1 MNNVISYNISIFVK
15 ILINYKIIYVM
26 AELKIGFVTF
36 NPGSGDGD
44 QAVTVSSEKY
54 EGRVQRTQQVE
65 FGAESGGVKK
75 AATINQ
81 AAAAEFVKI
90 DPTAS
95 VGKGGGTVTINGT
108 SNSTKLTFSLTPD
121 KSHPLTLQIPA
132 SYQAAGKATSNGA
145 VIANDPGATGGFAFS
160 IVFPGIAANTNIND
174 LVNTLKV
181 TAAGGQTAN
190 TVITQTAGD
199 PFLEIDKEV
208 INLDANGTPQTIN
221 VNANI
226 KWTITQAVSKLVR
239 KVMK

>member
-1 MNNVISYNISIFVK
+1 
-15 ILINYKIIYVM
+15 M

-44 QAVTVSSEKY
+44 QAVTVSGEKY
-54 EGRVQRTQQVE
+54 EGRVQRTQQVN

-75 AATINQ
+75 VATINQ
-81 AAAAEFVKI
+81 AAVAEFVKI

-95 VGKGGGTVTINGT
+95 VRKGGGTVTINGT
-108 SNSTKLTFSLTPD
+108 SNSTKLTFSLTPNET
-121 KSHPLTLQIPA
+121 HPLTLEIPA
-132 SYQAAGKATSNGA
+132 SYQAAGKATNNGA
-145 VIANDPGATGGFAFS
+145 VIANDPGATGSFTFS
-160 IVFPGIAANTNIND
+160 IVFSGIAANTEVND

-199 PFLEIDKEV
+199 PFLEIDIDKEV
-208 INLDANGTPQTIN
+208 INLNANGTPQTIN

-226 KWTITQAVSKLVR
+226 RWTITQAVSKLVR

>member
-1 MNNVISYNISIFVK
+1 MTVIRQSPYQVK
-15 ILINYKIIYVM
+15 
-26 AELKIGFVTF
+26 
-36 NPGSGDGD
+36 
-44 QAVTVSSEKY
+44 KY

-65 FGAESGGVKK
+65 FGAESGSVKK
-75 AATINQ
+75 TATINQ

-95 VGKGGGTVTINGT
+95 VGKGGGAVTINGT

-121 KSHPLTLQIPA
+121 ESHPLTLQIPA
-132 SYQAAGKATSNGA
+132 SYQAAGKATSNGVA
-145 VIANDPGATGGFAFS
+145 IADDPGATGGFAFS
-160 IVFPGIAANTNIND
+160 IVFSGIAVNTNIND

-199 PFLEIDKEV
+199 PFLKIDKEV

-226 KWTITQAVSKLVR
+226 RWTITQTVSKLVR

>member
-1 MNNVISYNISIFVK
+1 
-15 ILINYKIIYVM
+15 M

-44 QAVTVSSEKY
+44 QAVTVSGEKY
-54 EGRVQRTQQVE
+54 EGRVQRTQRVE
-65 FGAESGGVKK
+65 FGADRGGIKK
-75 AATINQ
+75 TATINQ

-90 DPTAS
+90 NPTAS
-95 VGKGGGTVTINGT
+95 VGKEGGTVTINGT

-121 KSHPLTLQIPA
+121 KTHPLTLQIPA
-132 SYQAAGKATSNGA
+132 SYRAAGKATSNGA
-145 VIANDPGATGGFAFS
+145 VIADDPGATGGFAFS
-160 IVFPGIAANTNIND
+160 IVFSGIAANTNIND

-208 INLDANGTPQTIN
+208 INLDANGTPLTIN
-221 VNANI
+221 VNANV

>member
-1 MNNVISYNISIFVK
+1 
-15 ILINYKIIYVM
+15 M
-26 AELKIGFVTF
+26 AEVKIGFVTF
-36 NPGSGDGD
+36 NPKSGDGD
-44 QAVTVSSEKY
+44 QAVTVSGEKY
-54 EGRVQRTQQVE
+54 EGRVQRTQRVE
-65 FGAESGGVKK
+65 FGAESGSVKK
-75 AATINQ
+75 TATINQ

-95 VGKGGGTVTINGT
+95 VGKEGGAVTIKGT
-108 SNSTKLTFSLTPD
+108 SNSTKLTFSLTPNG
-121 KSHPLTLQIPA
+121 SHPLTLQIPA

-145 VIANDPGATGGFAFS
+145 VIADDPGATGGFAFS
-160 IVFPGIAANTNIND
+160 IVFSGIAANATIND
-174 LVNTLKV
+174 LINTLKV

>member
-1 MNNVISYNISIFVK
+1 
-15 ILINYKIIYVM
+15 M
-26 AELKIGFVTF
+26 AEMKIGFVTF

-44 QAVTVSSEKY
+44 QAVTVSGEKY

-65 FGAESGGVKK
+65 FSAESGGVKK
-75 AATINQ
+75 SATINQ
-81 AAAAEFVKI
+81 SPATEFVKI
-90 DPTAS
+90 SPTAS
-95 VGKGGGTVTINGT
+95 VGKEGGTVTINGT

-121 KSHPLTLQIPA
+121 KTHPLTLRIPT

-145 VIANDPGATGGFAFS
+145 VIVGDPGATGGFAFS
-160 IVFPGIAANTNIND
+160 IIFSGIPKNADVNN
-174 LVNTLKV
+174 LVSTLKV

-199 PFLEIDKEV
+199 PLLEIDKEV

-221 VNANI
+221 VSANI
-226 KWTITQAVSKLVR
+226 RWTITQAVSKLVR

>member
-1 MNNVISYNISIFVK
+1 
-15 ILINYKIIYVM
+15 M

-44 QAVTVSSEKY
+44 QAVTLSSEKY
-54 EGRVQRTQQVE
+54 EGRAQRTQQVE
-65 FGAESGGVKK
+65 FCAESGSVKK
-75 AATINQ
+75 TATINQ
-81 AAAAEFVKI
+81 AAVAEFVKI

-95 VGKGGGTVTINGT
+95 VGKEGGAVTINGT

-121 KSHPLTLQIPA
+121 KSHPLTLQMPA
-132 SYQAAGKATSNGA
+132 SYRAAGKDTSNGA
-145 VIANDPGATGGFAFS
+145 VIADDPGATGGFAFS
-160 IVFPGIAANTNIND
+160 IVFSGIAANTNIND

-181 TAAGGQTAN
+181 TDAGGHTAN

-199 PFLEIDKEV
+199 PFLEIDKKI

-226 KWTITQAVSKLVR
+226 RWTITQAVSKLVR

>member
-1 MNNVISYNISIFVK
+1 ME
-15 ILINYKIIYVM
+15 
-26 AELKIGFVTF
+26 ELKIGFVIF
-36 NPGSGDGD
+36 NPGSGDGN
-44 QAVTVSSEKY
+44 QAVTVSSGKH

-65 FGAESGGVKK
+65 FGAESGSVKK
-75 AATINQ
+75 TATINQ

-90 DPTAS
+90 DTTAS
-95 VGKGGGTVTINGT
+95 VGKEGGTVTINGT
-108 SNSTKLTFSLTPD
+108 SNSTKLTFSLIPD
-121 KSHPLTLQIPA
+121 KSHPLTLQMPA
-132 SYQAAGKATSNGA
+132 SYRAAGKDTSNGA
-145 VIANDPGATGGFAFS
+145 VIADDPGATGGFAFS
-160 IVFPGIAANTNIND
+160 IVFSGIAANTNIND

-226 KWTITQAVSKLVR
+226 RWTITRAVSKLVR

>member
-1 MNNVISYNISIFVK
+1 
-15 ILINYKIIYVM
+15 M
-26 AELKIGFVTF
+26 AKLKIGFVTF
-36 NPGSGDGD
+36 DPGSGDGD

-65 FGAESGGVKK
+65 FGAKSGGVKK
-75 AATINQ
+75 TATINQ

-90 DPTAS
+90 DSTAS

-108 SNSTKLTFSLTPD
+108 SNSSKLTFSLTPD
-121 KSHPLTLQIPA
+121 KTHPLTLGMPA
-132 SYQAAGKATSNGA
+132 SYQAAGKATSNG
-145 VIANDPGATGGFAFS
+145 VIIADDPGATGSFAFS
-160 IVFPGIAANTNIND
+160 IVFSGIVTNTNIND

-226 KWTITQAVSKLVR
+226 GWTITQVVSKLVR
-239 KVMK
+239 AVMK

>member
-1 MNNVISYNISIFVK
+1 
-15 ILINYKIIYVM
+15 M
-26 AELKIGFVTF
+26 AEMKISFVTF

-44 QAVTVSSEKY
+44 QAVTVTGEKY
-54 EGRVQRTQQVE
+54 EGRVRRTLQVE
-65 FGAESGGVKK
+65 FSSESGNVKK
-75 AATINQ
+75 SATINQ
-81 AAAAEFVKI
+81 AAVAEFVKI

-121 KSHPLTLQIPA
+121 KTHPLTLEIPA
-132 SYQAAGKATSNGA
+132 SYQAAGKATNNGA
-145 VIANDPGATGGFAFS
+145 TIADDPGATGSFAFS
-160 IVFPGIAANTNIND
+160 IVFSGIAANTSIND

-181 TAAGGQTAN
+181 TAAGGQAAN

-199 PFLEIDKEV
+199 PFLEIDKDV

-221 VNANI
+221 VNSNTR
-226 KWTITQAVSKLVR
+226 WTISQAVYRLVR

>member
-1 MNNVISYNISIFVK
+1 
-15 ILINYKIIYVM
+15 M
-26 AELKIGFVTF
+26 AESKIGFVTF

-44 QAVTVSSEKY
+44 QVVTVSGEKY

-65 FGAESGGVKK
+65 FGTESGGIKK
-75 AATINQ
+75 TATINQ
-81 AAAAEFVKI
+81 AAVAEFVKMN
-90 DPTAS
+90 PTAS
-95 VGKGGGTVTINGT
+95 VGKEGGAVTIKGT

-121 KSHPLTLQIPA
+121 KTHPLTLTIPA
-132 SYQAAGKATSNGA
+132 RYQAAGKSTTNGA
-145 VIANDPGATGGFAFS
+145 VIADDPGATGGFAFS
-160 IVFPGIAANTNIND
+160 IVFSGIAANTNIND
-174 LVNTLKV
+174 LVNTLVV
-181 TAAGGQTAN
+181 TAAGGQKAN

-239 KVMK
+239 KVME

>member
-1 MNNVISYNISIFVK
+1 
-15 ILINYKIIYVM
+15 M
-26 AELKIGFVTF
+26 AEIKIGFVTF

-44 QAVTVSSEKY
+44 QAVTVSGEKY

-65 FGAESGGVKK
+65 FGAESGDVKET
-75 AATINQ
+75 ATINQ

-95 VGKGGGTVTINGT
+95 VGKEGGTVTIKGT

-121 KSHPLTLQIPA
+121 KTHPLMLKIPT

-145 VIANDPGATGGFAFS
+145 VIADDPGATGGFAFS
-160 IVFPGIAANTNIND
+160 IVFSGIAANANIND

-199 PFLEIDKEV
+199 PFLEIDKNV

>member
-1 MNNVISYNISIFVK
+1 
-15 ILINYKIIYVM
+15 M

-44 QAVTVSSEKY
+44 QAVTVSGEKY

-75 AATINQ
+75 TATINQ
-81 AAAAEFVKI
+81 AAAAEFVKM

-108 SNSTKLTFSLTPD
+108 SNSTRLKFSLTPNET
-121 KSHPLTLQIPA
+121 HPLTLKIPA

-145 VIANDPGATGGFAFS
+145 IIAGDPGATGSFAFS
-160 IVFPGIAANTNIND
+160 IVFSDIAANTNINN
-174 LVNTLKV
+174 LVNTLRV
-181 TAAGGQTAN
+181 TAAGGQAAN
-190 TVITQTAGD
+190 TVITQAAGD

-226 KWTITQAVSKLVR
+226 KWTIA
-239 KVMK
+239 

>member
-1 MNNVISYNISIFVK
+1 
-15 ILINYKIIYVM
+15 M

-44 QAVTVSSEKY
+44 QAVTVSGEKY

-65 FGAESGGVKK
+65 FGTESGSVKK
-75 AATINQ
+75 TVTINQ

-90 DPTAS
+90 NSTAY

-121 KSHPLTLQIPA
+121 KTHPLTLKIPA

-145 VIANDPGATGGFAFS
+145 VIADDPGATGSFAFS
-160 IVFPGIAANTNIND
+160 IVFSGIAANTNIND

-181 TAAGGQTAN
+181 TTAGGQSAN

-199 PFLEIDKEV
+199 PFLEIDKDV
-208 INLDANGTPQTIN
+208 INLNANGTPQTIN

-226 KWTITQAVSKLVR
+226 RWTITQAVSKLVR
-239 KVMK
+239 TIMK

>member
-1 MNNVISYNISIFVK
+1 
-15 ILINYKIIYVM
+15 M
-26 AELKIGFVTF
+26 AEMKIGFVTF

-44 QAVTVSSEKY
+44 QAVTVSGEKY
-54 EGRVQRTQQVE
+54 KGRVQRTLQVE
-65 FGAESGGVKK
+65 FGAESGDVKK
-75 AATINQ
+75 TATINQ

-121 KSHPLTLQIPA
+121 GSHPLTLAIPA

-145 VIANDPGATGGFAFS
+145 VIADDPGATGEFAFS
-160 IVFPGIAANTNIND
+160 IVFSGIAANTTIND

-181 TAAGGQTAN
+181 KAAGGQTAN
-190 TVITQTAGD
+190 AVITQTAGD

-226 KWTITQAVSKLVR
+226 KWTITQAASKLVR
-239 KVMK
+239 TIMK

>member
-1 MNNVISYNISIFVK
+1 
-15 ILINYKIIYVM
+15 M

-44 QAVTVSSEKY
+44 QAVTVSGEKY

-65 FGAESGGVKK
+65 FGAQSGDVKK
-75 AATINQ
+75 TAIINQ

-95 VGKGGGTVTINGT
+95 VGKEGGTVTINGT

-121 KSHPLTLQIPA
+121 KTHPLTLKIPA
-132 SYQAAGKATSNGA
+132 NYQAAGKATSNGA
-145 VIANDPGATGGFAFS
+145 VIADDPGATGVFAFS
-160 IVFPGIAANTNIND
+160 IVFSGIAANTIIND

-199 PFLEIDKEV
+199 PFLEIDNKV

-239 KVMK
+239 TVMK

>member
-1 MNNVISYNISIFVK
+1 
-15 ILINYKIIYVM
+15 M

-44 QAVTVSSEKY
+44 QAVTVSGEKY
-54 EGRVQRTQQVE
+54 EGRVQRTQQVV
-65 FGAESGGVKK
+65 FGAESGSVKK
-75 AATINQ
+75 TAVINQ
-81 AAAAEFVKI
+81 AAATEFVKI
-90 DPTAS
+90 NPTAS

-108 SNSTKLTFSLTPD
+108 SNSSKLNFSLTPD
-121 KSHPLTLQIPA
+121 KTHPLTLEMPT

-145 VIANDPGATGGFAFS
+145 VIVDDPGATGGFAFS
-160 IVFPGIAANTNIND
+160 IVFSGIAANTKIND
-174 LVNTLKV
+174 LVSTLKV

-208 INLDANGTPQTIN
+208 INLNTNGTPQTIN

>member
-1 MNNVISYNISIFVK
+1 
-15 ILINYKIIYVM
+15 M

-81 AAAAEFVKI
+81 APAAEFVKI
-90 DPTAS
+90 SPTAS
-95 VGKGGGTVTINGT
+95 VGKKGGTVTITGT
-108 SNSTKLTFSLTPD
+108 SNSAKLTFSLTPD

-132 SYQAAGKATSNGA
+132 SYLAAGKATRNGVA
-145 VIANDPGATGGFAFS
+145 IADDPGATGGFAFS
-160 IVFPGIAANTNIND
+160 IVFSGIAANATIND

-199 PFLEIDKEV
+199 PFLEIDREV

-226 KWTITQAVSKLVR
+226 KWTIAQAVSKLVR
-239 KVMK
+239 KVME

>member
-1 MNNVISYNISIFVK
+1 
-15 ILINYKIIYVM
+15 M
-26 AELKIGFVTF
+26 AKLKIGFVTF

-44 QAVTVSSEKY
+44 QAVIVSGEKY
-54 EGRVQRTQQVE
+54 EGRVQRTLQVE
-65 FGAESGGVKK
+65 FGAESGDVKK
-75 AATINQ
+75 TATINQ
-81 AAAAEFVKI
+81 AAEAEFVKI

-95 VGKGGGTVTINGT
+95 VGKEGGTITINGT

-121 KSHPLTLQIPA
+121 KNHPLTLKIPA

-145 VIANDPGATGGFAFS
+145 VIANDPGATGSFTFS
-160 IVFPGIAANTNIND
+160 IVFSGIAANININD

-208 INLDANGTPQTIN
+208 INLDANGNPLTIN

-226 KWTITQAVSKLVR
+226 KWTIKQAVSKLVR

>member
-1 MNNVISYNISIFVK
+1 
-15 ILINYKIIYVM
+15 M

-44 QAVTVSSEKY
+44 QVVAVSGEKY
-54 EGRVQRTQQVE
+54 EGRVQRTQQVK
-65 FGAESGGVKK
+65 FGAESGDVKK
-75 AATINQ
+75 TATINQ
-81 AAAAEFVKI
+81 SPVAEFVKI

-95 VGKGGGTVTINGT
+95 VGKEGGTVTINGT

-121 KSHPLTLQIPA
+121 GTHPLTLQIPA

-145 VIANDPGATGGFAFS
+145 IIADDPGATGAFAFS
-160 IVFPGIAANTNIND
+160 IVFPDIDANANVND
-174 LVNTLKV
+174 LVNTLRV
-181 TAAGGQTAN
+181 TAYGGQTAN

-199 PFLEIDKEV
+199 PFLEIDKTV
-208 INLDANGTPQTIN
+208 INLDANGNPQAIN

-226 KWTITQAVSKLVR
+226 RWTITRAVSKLVR